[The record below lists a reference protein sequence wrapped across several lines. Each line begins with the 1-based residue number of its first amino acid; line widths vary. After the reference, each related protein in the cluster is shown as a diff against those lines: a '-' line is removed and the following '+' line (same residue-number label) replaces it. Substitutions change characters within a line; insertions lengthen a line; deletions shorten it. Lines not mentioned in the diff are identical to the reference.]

1 MIFDITDS
9 HGANPSQLI
18 ETSDV
23 SGKASKVINVAL
35 SRAKDVLII
44 FANMNYLNNQL
55 ADTSILRKI
64 LNDFER
70 RGTVIDVKEI
80 IDLGP
85 FNIPDK
91 PTTRLNIKN

>member
-23 SGKASKVINVAL
+23 GGKASKIINVAL

-44 FANMNYLNNQL
+44 FANINYLNDQL

-64 LNDFER
+64 LNDFEKK
-70 RGTVIDVKEI
+70 IQ
-80 IDLGP
+80 
-85 FNIPDK
+85 
-91 PTTRLNIKN
+91 LNIFKDYFIINYIL